1 MIKLSSNE
9 IIKKIITKYTN
20 KSIYILSPL
29 IRSRKG
35 NYKTFFMDLLKNG
48 FIKVRVNG
56 KIRLIEPGMELE
68 RNKIHD
74 IDLLIDDVFVD
85 KNNTKRIS
93 KSFELALL
101 KGKGSIII
109 LDKNLNSEDFFST
122 KLICEQTGL
131 SYNEPEPNAFSF
143 NSPRGYCKK
152 CKGLGKIHV
161 INRKKIIPDDNLSID
176 NGGIHPLK
184 NIEDNWIINE
194 IQNILKKYKY
204 KITDPIK
211 NISKECIDSIL
222 FGIKKNFKIENK
234 EIGISK
240 YYEINF
246 EGIANFIYNQ
256 FNETNSKKIKNW
268 SKQYI
273 DYKNCSECNGLRLN
287 KESLNF
293 FIDEKNIS
301 YLSNLELKIL
311 YKWVLKIDRNSNKI
325 SKEITKEL
333 INRLDILITLGLGYL
348 TLNRE
353 SKTLSGGES
362 QRIKLGT
369 QISSEL
375 VGVLYILDE
384 PSISLHQR
392 DNSLLINSLKKIRDI
407 GNSVIVV
414 EHDRELIESAD
425 YIIDIGPKAGEN
437 GGKIIFE
444 GNFNKLI
451 KRYSYV

>member
-1 MIKLSSNE
+1 
-9 IIKKIITKYTN
+9 
-20 KSIYILSPL
+20 
-29 IRSRKG
+29 
-35 NYKTFFMDLLKNG
+35 
-48 FIKVRVNG
+48 
-56 KIRLIEPGMELE
+56 MELE
-68 RNKIHD
+68 NKIHN

-85 KNNTKRIS
+85 KNTKRIS

-101 KGKGSIII
+101 KEGSIII

-256 FNETNSKKIKNW
+256 FNKPTQKNKNW

-273 DYKNCSECNGLRLN
+273 DYKNCLN
-287 KESLNF
+287 
-293 FIDEKNIS
+293 
-301 YLSNLELKIL
+301 
-311 YKWVLKIDRNSNKI
+311 VM
-325 SKEITKEL
+325 
-333 INRLDILITLGLGYL
+333 
-348 TLNRE
+348 
-353 SKTLSGGES
+353 
-362 QRIKLGT
+362 
-369 QISSEL
+369 
-375 VGVLYILDE
+375 
-384 PSISLHQR
+384 
-392 DNSLLINSLKKIRDI
+392 
-407 GNSVIVV
+407 
-414 EHDRELIESAD
+414 A
-425 YIIDIGPKAGEN
+425 
-437 GGKIIFE
+437 
-444 GNFNKLI
+444 
-451 KRYSYV
+451 